1 MDLWFDQLKLDLIE
15 ELTDYLCAVGAQ
27 FSIAQWMESMPPQGA
42 QLPVACCA
50 SVVVRRGA
58 VV

>member
-1 MDLWFDQLKLDLIE
+1 MDLWFDQLKLHLIE
-15 ELTDYLCAVGAQ
+15 KPTDYLCAVGVQ
-27 FSIAQWMESMPPQGA
+27 FSIGQRTESVPPQGA
-42 QLPVACCA
+42 QLPVACCT